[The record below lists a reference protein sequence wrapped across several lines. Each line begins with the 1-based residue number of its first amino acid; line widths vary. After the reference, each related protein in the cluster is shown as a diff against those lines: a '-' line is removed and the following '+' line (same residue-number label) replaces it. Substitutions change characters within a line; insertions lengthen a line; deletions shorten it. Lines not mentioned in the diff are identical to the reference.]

1 MQGKSGG
8 RIIGHAEQIKG
19 HHVMNARRRKMT
31 KECSWIPQVMIV
43 LNRNDPP
50 LCRMKC
56 LMTNIVMIKRGD
68 KIGFRNREKLVSTQ
82 IRSHDSKRKRDQDL
96 PEKEIL

>member
-31 KECSWIPQVMIV
+31 KKCSWIPQVMIV

-50 LCRMKC
+50 PLQDEMSDDEHSDDQA
-56 LMTNIVMIKRGD
+56 G
-68 KIGFRNREKLVSTQ
+68 GQNRIQKP
-82 IRSHDSKRKRDQDL
+82 R
-96 PEKEIL
+96 EISQYANTVT

>member
-1 MQGKSGG
+1 
-8 RIIGHAEQIKG
+8 
-19 HHVMNARRRKMT
+19 
-31 KECSWIPQVMIV
+31 
-43 LNRNDPP
+43 
-50 LCRMKC
+50 MKC

-96 PEKEIL
+96 PEKEILGKRKKP